1 MQAFKL
7 KENDEIN
14 IDESRKHLTNLHK
27 DSEGYITIASKNPN
41 YSQWHYKKDDL
52 LQRSDE
58 IISNINTYVSQNT
71 FYRPQRRI
79 ENGLTKREQDRLD
92 KINAVKELSEKGY
105 KQVQIVKEL
114 GLTKGRVSQII
125 KEIKAKKV

>member
-1 MQAFKL
+1 MQV
-7 KENDEIN
+7 
-14 IDESRKHLTNLHK
+14 
-27 DSEGYITIASKNPN
+27 KNPN

-58 IISNINTYVSQNT
+58 IISSINTYVSQNT

-79 ENGLTKREQDRLD
+79 ENRLTKREQDRLD

-114 GLTKGRVSQII
+114 GLTKRRVSQII
-125 KEIKAKKV
+125 KETKAKKV